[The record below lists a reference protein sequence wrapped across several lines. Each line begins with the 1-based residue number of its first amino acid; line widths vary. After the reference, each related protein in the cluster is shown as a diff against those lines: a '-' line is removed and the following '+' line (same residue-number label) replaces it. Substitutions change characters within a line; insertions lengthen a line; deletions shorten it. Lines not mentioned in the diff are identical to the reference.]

1 MFGLKYRYL
10 IIVALGFY
18 SYINTYFTDFFNH
31 YQVKASTEALIL
43 SFILIVFFVWELS
56 RLAELTLKRYF
67 KTPSAVK
74 FLALLFVLSLPLTF
88 ISAIA
93 VIAIAGIWYSGYQP
107 TEIQTE
113 IKLTLL
119 LAFRI
124 NLFLHCIN
132 SITYF
137 FKQLRAKQLEA
148 EELKR
153 AQIQAQLQQIKTQIN
168 PHFLFNNLN
177 VLASLIMNKSE
188 EANQFIESFSEV
200 YRYILK
206 NQEKELVSLQD
217 ELKVMDLYVFLLKKR
232 FAEAIK
238 FNISFDE
245 HRLENTYI
253 VPATLQ
259 ILIENAIKHNIA
271 SSAKPLCIDIVIEN
285 DTMMVRNNY
294 QPKQILEKS
303 SQIGLK
309 SINQQYKIICGK
321 EITVKNQDD
330 YFEITLP
337 VLKVENYE
345 VFNH

>member
-1 MFGLKYRYL
+1 MFSLKYRYL
-10 IIVALGFY
+10 IILALGFY

-31 YQVKASTEALIL
+31 YQVKASSEALML
-43 SFILIVFFVWELS
+43 SFVLIVFFVWELS
-56 RLAELTLKRYF
+56 RLAEKVLQRYF

-74 FLALLFVLSLPLTF
+74 FLAVLFVISLPLTL
-88 ISAIA
+88 ISAVA
-93 VIAIAGIWYSGYQP
+93 VIAIAGIWYSGYQL

-132 SITYF
+132 SIVYF

-153 AQIQAQLQQIKTQIN
+153 AKIQAQLQQIKTQIN

-177 VLASLIMNKSE
+177 VLASLIMSKSD

-217 ELKVMDLYVFLLKKR
+217 ELKVMDLYTFLLKKR

-238 FNISFDE
+238 FNISFDK
-245 HRLENTYI
+245 HSLEKAYI

-271 SSAKPLCIDIVIEN
+271 SSSKPLCIDIVI
-285 DTMMVRNNY
+285 DDDSLMVRNNY

-321 EITVKNQDD
+321 EITVKNEDD